1 MLKITE
7 KKYPKN
13 SAGALMTNKVPI
25 AFLTSTIFE
34 VEKYLKRKKDKLE
47 SINYIYAIDKVGVLK
62 GAVSIKEVFRQGK
75 HRKLEELVEGELIS
89 VSPYTTGERVA
100 NLALKNNIKSVPVI
114 NKEGKFVGVVLN
126 DTILE
131 IAYRESQE
139 DLSLLAGVEDPELSH
154 GSEKVSI
161 FSSLKNRL
169 PWLVIGLF
177 GGFLMSKVITSFETT
192 LAENLILASFI
203 PLIVYIG
210 SAAQTQIGYFIVRD
224 LAFNPKI
231 NFLSYTFRQFKITF
245 LIGLGLSILIFL
257 STFIFYVEFA
267 IAMVLTL
274 AVFLAILSSIITGV
288 LIPFIFHRLKLDPAS
303 ASGPIATIIQDLIS
317 ILIYLLVAKSLL

>member
-1 MLKITE
+1 MLKISK

-13 SAGALMTNKVPI
+13 SAGALMTDKVPI

-34 VEKYLKRKKDKLE
+34 VEKYLKIKKDKLE
-47 SINYIYAIDKVGVLK
+47 SINYIYAIDKAGVLK

-75 HRKLEELVEGELIS
+75 HRKLEEFIEGELIT
-89 VSPYTTGERVA
+89 VSPHTDGERVA
-100 NLALKNNIKSVPVI
+100 NLALKNNIKSVPVV
-114 NKEGKFVGVVLN
+114 NKIGKFLGVVLS

-131 IAYRESQE
+131 IAYREIQD
-139 DLSLLAGVEDPELSH
+139 DLSRLAGIENLYSNHHDA
-154 GSEKVSI
+154 KVSI

-169 PWLVIGLF
+169 PWLVIGLL
-177 GGFLMSKVITSFETT
+177 GGFLMSKVIVSFETT
-192 LAENLILASFI
+192 LAQNLILASFI

-224 LAFNPKI
+224 LAFNPKL
-231 NFLSYTFRQFKITF
+231 NFLAYTFRQFKITL
-245 LIGLGLSILIFL
+245 LIGLGLSILVFL
-257 STFIFYVEFA
+257 STFIFYADFA
-267 IAMVLTL
+267 IALVLAL

-317 ILIYLLVAKSLL
+317 ILVYLLVAKSLL

>member
-34 VEKYLKRKKDKLE
+34 VEKYLKIKKDKLE
-47 SINYIYAIDKVGVLK
+47 SINYIYTVDRDGILK

-75 HRKLEELVEGELIS
+75 HRKLEEFIEGELIS
-89 VSPYTTGERVA
+89 VGPYTDGERVA
-100 NLALKNNIKSVPVI
+100 NLALKNNIKSVPVV
-114 NKEGKFVGVVLN
+114 NKDGKFLGVVLS

-131 IAYRESQE
+131 IAYREIHD
-139 DLSLLAGVEDPELSH
+139 DLSRLAGIENSDSNHHTDE
-154 GSEKVSI
+154 VSV

-169 PWLVIGLF
+169 PWLVIGLL

-224 LAFNPKI
+224 LAFNPKL
-231 NFLSYTFRQFKITF
+231 NFLVYTFRQFKITL
-245 LIGLGLSILIFL
+245 LIGLGLSVLVFFSVFL
-257 STFIFYVEFA
+257 FYADFA
-267 IAMVLTL
+267 IALVLAL

-288 LIPFIFHRLKLDPAS
+288 LIPFIFQRLKLDPAS

-317 ILIYLLVAKSLL
+317 ILVYLLVAKSLL